1 MESPC
6 HCAGLPCAA
15 SESGRG
21 KTCAGP
27 YEEAFHWRALEMVS
41 LDEGTLN
48 HLILIRWV
56 MLVFLLMS
64 LEVH

>member
-1 MESPC
+1 
-6 HCAGLPCAA
+6 
-15 SESGRG
+15 
-21 KTCAGP
+21 
-27 YEEAFHWRALEMVS
+27 MVS

-48 HLILIRWV
+48 HLILIKWV

>member
-1 MESPC
+1 
-6 HCAGLPCAA
+6 
-15 SESGRG
+15 
-21 KTCAGP
+21 
-27 YEEAFHWRALEMVS
+27 MVF

>member
-1 MESPC
+1 
-6 HCAGLPCAA
+6 
-15 SESGRG
+15 
-21 KTCAGP
+21 
-27 YEEAFHWRALEMVS
+27 MVS
-41 LDEGTLN
+41 LDEETLN